1 MSKSMQDAMSE
12 AVATETASNV
22 AAFTAVN
29 TNPVDY
35 LSERQKIA
43 LAGRWAALKD
53 AERDELAE
61 YVTMGITDSA
71 TLYAI
76 RLIKDSADTKIFSE
90 SRPVYLGTLLQWY
103 LSLVSAEEPIRK
115 FAENELGK
123 LRDMTNGAQQ
133 MTLLS
138 ALKARLLDKRTYLPE
153 LQEKAFRA
161 TCRFFNIDAGMVK

>member
-1 MSKSMQDAMSE
+1 MSKTMEDAMQDATVGTVSTFGP
-12 AVATETASNV
+12 AT
-22 AAFTAVN
+22 
-29 TNPVDY
+29 TNPVDF

-43 LAGRWAALKD
+43 LAGRWAGLKD

-61 YVTMGITDSA
+61 YVTAGITDSA

-103 LSLVSAEEPIRK
+103 LSLVSNEEPIRK
-115 FAENELGK
+115 FAENELSK
-123 LRDMTNGAQQ
+123 LANVTNGTQQ

-161 TCRFFNIDAGMVK
+161 TCRFFSIDAGMVK